1 MNEPGRTPAE
11 AALQRSR
18 NLPIALLFLGTI
30 INYVTVTQ
38 SLFSIVSPKLQ
49 IGASEVLNV
58 FRRLCKSLVGLIS
71 S

>member
-38 SLFSIVSPKLQ
+38 SLFSIVSPELL
-49 IGASEVLNV
+49 SPELLNDN
-58 FRRLCKSLVGLIS
+58 RPNEGIAA
-71 S
+71 